1 MESGHIVELIRTK
14 KSSFWSQKSQEQK
27 VKLFH
32 HAAKKVPAYH
42 NFLKKNKIDASK
54 IISLEDFRQLPQTDK
69 KNYLRTYSLPG
80 LCWEGTLEKPI
91 VFTATSGS
99 TGEPFYFPRESKLD
113 WEYSVLAELF
123 VSQSSS
129 KKSPT
134 LMIVCFGMGVWIGG
148 VFTYQA
154 FELANRNLK
163 NISIITPG
171 INKKEIFN
179 TLRLLAPQYEQV
191 ILAGYPPFIKDIIDE
206 AEENNINLKKL
217 NLRLLFAAEAFTETF
232 RDYLVKNGG
241 VENRYLDTLNIYGSA
256 DLGAMAF
263 ETPVSILIRRL
274 AMKNRQLFE
283 SIFSPIAKTPTLA
296 QYNPLFI
303 NFESENG
310 EILVTANNTAP
321 LIRYAIGD
329 SGGTLT
335 FKEMQHHLELHGINL
350 HHEAQKAG
358 IGGHVYE
365 LPFVFVYER
374 RDFSTTLYGLQ
385 IYPEHIREALLNPGI
400 ADYLTGRF
408 TLITKFNRNQNQ
420 FLEINLEV
428 KRNKRINSLFKKRV
442 LDQVVTEL
450 LLKNSEFR
458 ELHKSLGKRALPKLV
473 FWPAEHP
480 LHFRPGI
487 KQKWVKK

>member
-1 MESGHIVELIRTK
+1 MESKHIVKLIRTK
-14 KSSFWSQKSQEQK
+14 KSSFWLQKSAEQK
-27 VKLFH
+27 VKLFRQV
-32 HAAKKVPAYH
+32 ASQVPAYH
-42 NFLKKNKIDASK
+42 DFLKRNKINALK
-54 IISLEDFRQLPQTDK
+54 VNTLEEFKQLPQTDK
-69 KNYLRTYSLPG
+69 KNYLRKYPLPN

-123 VSQSSS
+123 ASQSSN

-134 LMIVCFGMGVWIGG
+134 LVIVCFGMGVWIGG

-154 FELANRNLK
+154 FELANHNLK

-179 TLRLLAPQYEQV
+179 ALRLLAPQYEQV

-206 AEENNINLKKL
+206 AEGNDINLKKL
-217 NLRLLFAAEAFTETF
+217 GLRLLFAAETFTEAF

-241 VENRYLDTLNIYGSA
+241 IKSPYLDTLNIYGSA
-256 DLGAMAF
+256 DLGAMAY

-274 AMKNRQLFE
+274 AMKNQQLFE

-310 EILVTANNTAP
+310 EILVTANNTVP

-329 SGGTLT
+329 SGGTFT
-335 FKEMQHHLELHGINL
+335 FNEMYHQLKLHGIDL
-350 HHEAQKAG
+350 RHEAQKAG
-358 IGGHVYE
+358 IGKYIYE

-374 RDFSTTLYGLQ
+374 KDFSTTLYGLQ
-385 IYPEHIREALLNPGI
+385 VYPEHIREALLGSGI
-400 ADYLTGRF
+400 DYLTGRF
-408 TLITKFNRNQNQ
+408 TLITKFNKKQNQ
-420 FLEINLEV
+420 FLEIDLEL
-428 KRNKRINSLFKKRV
+428 KQNKKITPRLKKRV
-442 LDQVVTEL
+442 LDQITTTL

-458 ELHKSLGKRALPKLV
+458 ELHRHLGKRALPKLV
-473 FWPAEHP
+473 FWTTGHP
-480 LHFRPGI
+480 LHFAPGI
-487 KQKWVKK
+487 KQKLVKK